1 MKKLILNVALCLV
14 AAAPAYAETATKDSD
29 LALCKL
35 RSQHL
40 ASAYQ
45 PGVDVKGNAVVAA
58 DVNVAPA
65 TALDVVR
72 IPMTVDL
79 AQRLGSVPAGAE
91 MKAATGMIEIYKDGR
106 VTFNGQDM
114 SEVAIVLCDGAKP
127 VQNTV
132 PASVTDNAAAV
143 PANPPVV
150 APAAPVAPAVATA
163 APVSTPAA
171 PARPVDKILVPVDAP
186 PLPVATVP
194 VAPSVAPPAVQA
206 GMQANVQA
214 DVQADVQPAVE
225 PVVSRIRTDMDVKQ
239 IPQGAMTTKALPP
252 HTLGQ
257 FIVPAQK
264 APETLQP
271 AEKAG
276 DTVVRPPVVQD
287 QGVIFGQGN

>member
-58 DVNVAPA
+58 DVNAAPA
-65 TALDVVR
+65 TGLDVVR

-143 PANPPVV
+143 PVNPPVI
-150 APAAPVAPAVATA
+150 APEAPVAPAVATA
-163 APVSTPAA
+163 AAVSTPAA
-171 PARPVDKILVPVDAP
+171 PARPVDKIVVPVDAP
-186 PLPVATVP
+186 ALPVATVP
-194 VAPSVAPPAVQA
+194 VAPSVAPPAIQA
-206 GMQANVQA
+206 GIQANVQANVQA
-214 DVQADVQPAVE
+214 DE

-264 APETLQP
+264 APEALQP

>member
-58 DVNVAPA
+58 DVNAAPA
-65 TALDVVR
+65 TGLDVVR

-143 PANPPVV
+143 PVNPPVI
-150 APAAPVAPAVATA
+150 APEAPVAPAVATA
-163 APVSTPAA
+163 AAVSTPAA
-171 PARPVDKILVPVDAP
+171 PARPVDKIVVPVDAP
-186 PLPVATVP
+186 ALPVATVP
-194 VAPSVAPPAVQA
+194 VAPSVAPPAIQA
-206 GMQANVQA
+206 GIQANVQANVQA
-214 DVQADVQPAVE
+214 DE

-264 APETLQP
+264 APEALQP

-276 DTVVRPPVVQD
+276 DTVMRPPVVQD